1 MPISKMRAATTM
13 PNPNRFPFTRRQ
25 FVKLMSGAL
34 YLSRQS
40 FAQNPGDNIRM
51 QNAAPRN
58 GLDFVLRNDA
68 AGRKYQVETVLGGL
82 AVIDF
87 DADGWPDLYCV
98 NGAALPSMQKSDP
111 RFYNRLYKNNRNG
124 TFTDVTERA
133 GVQGRGYEMGA
144 AVGDYNNDGFSDI
157 YVVGVHGNTLYRNN
171 GDGTF
176 TDVTKKAGVGGD
188 PKLWAVA
195 AAWIDYDNDGRL
207 DLLVSNYCDWDPG
220 TDPVCGGL
228 NGAARTYC
236 HPDMY
241 RGEPMVLYHNNG
253 DGTFT
258 DVSREVGIDKV
269 IGKGMGIAVADYD
282 GDGRPDA
289 FVANDNARNILLKN
303 QGGRTMGEV
312 GLEAGIAFNGD
323 GRQISGMGADF
334 RDYDGDGLPDIVMTG
349 LKGETFE
356 LFRNRGDGSFQDA
369 SGRSGLLGLSRTLS
383 GWGCGFVDLDNDGWL
398 DLFIANGGLDTNEPQ
413 TNRIFRN
420 QSGRFTDVSADAG
433 QDFQIPR
440 MHRGV
445 AFADFDNDGRMDI
458 AVTSI
463 NEPIELWMNKTPQR
477 HWLQLSLTG
486 KRSNRSAL
494 GAKVICKGSQ
504 RTQTTSVAN
513 SVGYASASD
522 LRVHLGLGDD
532 QNVSLEIHWPSG
544 TKQNLPYIQANQN
557 LKIEEPAA
565 ATPESHK

>member
-1 MPISKMRAATTM
+1 
-13 PNPNRFPFTRRQ
+13 
-25 FVKLMSGAL
+25 
-34 YLSRQS
+34 
-40 FAQNPGDNIRM
+40 
-51 QNAAPRN
+51 
-58 GLDFVLRNDA
+58 
-68 AGRKYQVETVLGGL
+68 
-82 AVIDF
+82 
-87 DADGWPDLYCV
+87 
-98 NGAALPSMQKSDP
+98 
-111 RFYNRLYKNNRNG
+111 
-124 TFTDVTERA
+124 
-133 GVQGRGYEMGA
+133 
-144 AVGDYNNDGFSDI
+144 
-157 YVVGVHGNTLYRNN
+157 
-171 GDGTF
+171 
-176 TDVTKKAGVGGD
+176 
-188 PKLWAVA
+188 
-195 AAWIDYDNDGRL
+195 
-207 DLLVSNYCDWDPG
+207 
-220 TDPVCGGL
+220 
-228 NGAARTYC
+228 
-236 HPDMY
+236 
-241 RGEPMVLYHNNG
+241 
-253 DGTFT
+253 
-258 DVSREVGIDKV
+258 
-269 IGKGMGIAVADYD
+269 
-282 GDGRPDA
+282 
-289 FVANDNARNILLKN
+289 
-303 QGGRTMGEV
+303 
-312 GLEAGIAFNGD
+312 
-323 GRQISGMGADF
+323 
-334 RDYDGDGLPDIVMTG
+334 
-349 LKGETFE
+349 
-356 LFRNRGDGSFQDA
+356 
-369 SGRSGLLGLSRTLS
+369 
-383 GWGCGFVDLDNDGWL
+383 VDLDNDGWL